1 MRAGEQTRIWLNEVL
16 TLHLRMER
24 LDLVMKSKDWL
35 AHNDFHKAKQLAMIF
50 LDTQNVPGKSVQSEF
65 KLREF

>member
-1 MRAGEQTRIWLNEVL
+1 MRAGKQTRIWLNEVL

-35 AHNDFHKAKQLAMIF
+35 AHNDFHKAKTTSDDILGHTECTGEIRPIR
-50 LDTQNVPGKSVQSEF
+50 V
-65 KLREF
+65 